1 MNLHRFPLAGMAVYH
16 GKLLDGFF
24 IRPFYKMML
33 GKSIELKDMESVDTG
48 DELLATM
55 FPI

>member
-1 MNLHRFPLAGMAVYH
+1 VAGMAVYH

-33 GKSIELKDMESVDTG
+33 GKTIELKVSFAIYDLRIEI
-48 DELLATM
+48 L
-55 FPI
+55 